1 MDKYEQITNFITEN
15 YKPLNNWIYF
25 IALPMEDGNTSMIP
39 VPTGMRYITEFID
52 GSKDVNLQFAIAMVK
67 LFDVNTSTI
76 NLEAIKE
83 VENFTDWFEQQDY
96 TENYPILGDGYKVYE
111 MQVLD
116 ATPTISID
124 NEQSL
129 VKYQFNCS
137 INYIEEREDKQ

>member
-39 VPTGMRYITEFID
+39 VPTGTRYITEFID

-67 LFDVNTSTI
+67 LFDVNTSNI

-83 VENFTDWFEQQDY
+83 VENFTDWFEHQDY
-96 TENYPILGDGYKVYE
+96 IENFPILGNRYKVYE

-116 ATPTISID
+116 TTPTISVD

-137 INYIEEREDKQ
+137 INYIEERED